1 MMHYP
6 SDDDSSN
13 TDYTSFDEFSSD
25 EQLVEQQ
32 APSPP
37 APGSSISGKEH
48 AVRQPEPA
56 GAIAGRHTAEGHA
69 VADDHGSHA
78 VEAPKLAQ
86 RAAHTIGG
94 GANGRYDTPA
104 WPPDKNSAGVVSVT
118 SYHTSDAEGSYRRSP
133 GQHTDSRGA
142 SSMWGSSRLGSFSSG
157 AESSVGGQPRP
168 YTSDGSLSR
177 ARTPTNRAWHG
188 TKKRRRRR
196 RKQAPAKSFG
206 ASTFTD
212 FTRKVSKPPS
222 LPGVCAPGP
231 PMHRP
236 DR

>member
-69 VADDHGSHA
+69 MADDHGSHA

-104 WPPDKNSAGVVSVT
+104 WPPDKARFAGMT
-118 SYHTSDAEGSYRRSP
+118 RCRS
-133 GQHTDSRGA
+133 
-142 SSMWGSSRLGSFSSG
+142 
-157 AESSVGGQPRP
+157 
-168 YTSDGSLSR
+168 
-177 ARTPTNRAWHG
+177 
-188 TKKRRRRR
+188 RRRR
-196 RKQAPAKSFG
+196 
-206 ASTFTD
+206 
-212 FTRKVSKPPS
+212 
-222 LPGVCAPGP
+222 
-231 PMHRP
+231 
-236 DR
+236 